1 MALEQFRVQIAMLMD
16 EIAKAP
22 EDAHALQEALRE
34 RLAEMQSLGLPLPDD
49 LVDLEEYL
57 GEGLEP
63 PTRHHRKPP
72 EQA

>member
-1 MALEQFRVQIAMLMD
+1 MLMD
-16 EIAKAP
+16 EITKAP

-34 RLAEMQSLGLPLPDD
+34 RLAEMQALGLPLPGD

-57 GEGLEP
+57 EEGLEP
-63 PTRHHRKPP
+63 PIRQNRTPP